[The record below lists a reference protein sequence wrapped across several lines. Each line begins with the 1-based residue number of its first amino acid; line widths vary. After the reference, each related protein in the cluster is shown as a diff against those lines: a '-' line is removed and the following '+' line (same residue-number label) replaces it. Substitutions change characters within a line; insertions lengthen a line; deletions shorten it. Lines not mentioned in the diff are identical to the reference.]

1 MADVFKISSLLQPN
15 IVTKRRT
22 SYPGNREVLEEKE
35 DIHFHGEIKLLF
47 NFCAL
52 WWNSVRVP
60 CGSLPWLSSAKLSW
74 RGQYGSLMGHPPI
87 PCHWD
92 HVTSWACTIS
102 RQGWEASTSEDVGS
116 LGKKKKKKHSVF
128 IRGTRQGYFLKIFKI
143 MAVV

>member
-1 MADVFKISSLLQPN
+1 MISWWQMSLKFHHYYNQISSLKEELL
-15 IVTKRRT
+15 ILGTVK
-22 SYPGNREVLEEKE
+22 VLEEKE

-116 LGKKKKKKHSVF
+116 LGKKKKSTVSS
-128 IRGTRQGYFLKIFKI
+128 
-143 MAVV
+143 

>member
-15 IVTKRRT
+15 IITKRRT

-60 CGSLPWLSSAKLSW
+60 CGSLPCHASWFPTLAELSETLLKGSVWFSYGASAHPLSL
-74 RGQYGSLMGHPPI
+74 R
-87 PCHWD
+87 PCHILGL
-92 HVTSWACTIS
+92 HN
-102 RQGWEASTSEDVGS
+102 RQTRLRSFNQRGCRI
-116 LGKKKKKKHSVF
+116 LKKKKHSVF
-128 IRGTRQGYFLKIFKI
+128 LRGTRHGYFLKIF
-143 MAVV
+143 